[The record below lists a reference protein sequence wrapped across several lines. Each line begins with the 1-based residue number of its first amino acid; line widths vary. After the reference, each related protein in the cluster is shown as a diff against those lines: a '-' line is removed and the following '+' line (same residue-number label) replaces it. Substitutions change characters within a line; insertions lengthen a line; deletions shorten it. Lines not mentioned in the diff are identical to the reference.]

1 MAKSGI
7 VEVNPHHFGV
17 SVPDIE
23 ASVKWYEEMFG
34 FAVAKRM
41 EMGTGGKIVFVRRG
55 DFYIEF
61 FQMTGAQPLP
71 DDRRFPQK
79 DLMTHGWKHLSFV
92 VKDAHKAAAALKE
105 RGVEVVMEGGE
116 GARAMA
122 FIRDN
127 AGNLIELNQVGAP

>member
-1 MAKSGI
+1 MAKPAT
-7 VEVNPHHFGV
+7 VEVTPFHFGV

-34 FAVAKRM
+34 FTEAKRM
-41 EMGTGGKIVFVRRG
+41 EMAGRGKIVFVRRG

-61 FQMTGAQPLP
+61 FQMEGAKTLP
-71 DDRRFPQK
+71 DDRRYPNK

-92 VKDAHKAAAALKE
+92 VKDAHKAAEALKK
-105 RGVEVVMEGGE
+105 RGVEVVMEGGQ
-116 GARAMA
+116 GAQAMA